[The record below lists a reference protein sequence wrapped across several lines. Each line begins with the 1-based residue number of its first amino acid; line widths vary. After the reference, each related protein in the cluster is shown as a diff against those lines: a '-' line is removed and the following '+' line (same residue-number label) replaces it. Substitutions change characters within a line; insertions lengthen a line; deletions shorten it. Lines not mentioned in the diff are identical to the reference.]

1 MYVNV
6 NVTQCPAECFKLSG
20 EMYDLSAQMVEK
32 QLTSKMVG
40 KSNEE
45 TLDAQERCPDTSE
58 HTSVRGHRNSED
70 VQAEVD
76 RDTHDD
82 CEKQCSA
89 QPENVKNEKSCST
102 SNQNATG
109 STKTDHRKST
119 KNWDDLQVGK
129 MRCKYF

>member
-1 MYVNV
+1 MYFSV
-6 NVTQCPAECFKLSG
+6 NVTQCPAEYFKLSG
-20 EMYDLSAQMVEK
+20 EMYDFIDLSAQMMEK
-32 QLTSKMVG
+32 QLTSEMVG
-40 KSNEE
+40 KSNEV

-58 HTSVRGHRNSED
+58 HSSVRGHRNSED

-89 QPENVKNEKSCST
+89 QPENVKNEKSYST

-109 STKTDHRKST
+109 STKTDPFTFS
-119 KNWDDLQVGK
+119 L
-129 MRCKYF
+129 